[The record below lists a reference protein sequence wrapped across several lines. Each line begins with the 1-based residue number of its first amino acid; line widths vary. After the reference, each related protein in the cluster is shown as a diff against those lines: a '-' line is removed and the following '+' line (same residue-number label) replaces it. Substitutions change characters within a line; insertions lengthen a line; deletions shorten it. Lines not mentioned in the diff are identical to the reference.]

1 MNYETV
7 IGLEI
12 HAELSTNSKTYCGCP
27 AKFTD
32 EVNIHICPG
41 CLAMPGTLPVLNRK
55 VVDYG
60 IKAGLAT
67 NCRIAPICKQDRK
80 NYFYPD
86 LPKAY
91 QNSQLDQPL
100 CIGGWLDITVDG
112 EVRRIG
118 LTRIHIEEDAGK
130 LLHYASGGSLVDL
143 NRGSVPLIEI
153 VTEPDMRS
161 AEEARIFLEN
171 LKSILEYTEVCDCK
185 MQEGSL
191 RCDVNVSVRP
201 VGQKEYGTRVEMK
214 NINSFRAAF
223 RAIEYEAQRQIDVIE
238 DGGTLRQETR
248 RWDDDNGKTYAMR
261 NKEQAQDY
269 RYFPDPDLAPIVV
282 SDEWIEEIRKTLP
295 ELPQAKIVR
304 YMSSFGL
311 PEYDS
316 EKIAASKAM
325 ALFFEDAVNL
335 GSSPKT
341 TANWLLGDISK
352 MLNEQGKEPQD
363 IPFEPSHLAKLISLI
378 DGGTLSN
385 SAGKKVIDEL
395 FENPRD
401 PEVIVKEKGLVQ
413 ISDEGALTK
422 IVADVIAAN
431 PQSVADY
438 KAGKDKAM
446 GFLVGQA
453 MKVSKG
459 QGNPQILNKL
469 IKDMLDSI

>member
-12 HAELSTNSKTYCGCP
+12 HAELLTNSKTYCGCP
-27 AKFTD
+27 AKFTN
-32 EVNIHICPG
+32 EVNVHVCPG

-67 NCRIAPICKQDRK
+67 NCRIAPVCKQDRK

-86 LPKAY
+86 LPKAF
-91 QNSQLDQPL
+91 QDSQLDQPL
-100 CIGGWLDITVDG
+100 CIGGYLDITVNN

-130 LLHYASGGSLVDL
+130 LLHEAGGGSLVDL

-161 AEEARIFLEN
+161 AEEVRVFLEN
-171 LKSILEYTEVCDCK
+171 LKAILEYTEVCDCK
-185 MQEGSL
+185 MQEGSI

-201 VGQKEYGTRVEMK
+201 VGQKEYGTRIEMK

-223 RAIEYEAQRQIDVIE
+223 RAVEYESQRQIDVIE
-238 DGGTLRQETR
+238 EGGTLRQETR
-248 RWDDDNGKTYAMR
+248 RWDDESGKTYAMR
-261 NKEQAQDY
+261 SKEQAQDY
-269 RYFPDPDLAPIVV
+269 RYFPDPDLLPIVV

-295 ELPQAKIVR
+295 ELPQAKIAR
-304 YMSSFGL
+304 YMSDFGL

-316 EKIAASKAM
+316 GQIASSKAM
-325 ALFFEDAVNL
+325 AAFLEASIAEGAPAKAAV
-335 GSSPKT
+335 
-341 TANWLLGDISK
+341 NWLLGDISK
-352 MLNEQGKEPQD
+352 ILNEQDKEPAD
-363 IPFEPSHLAKLISLI
+363 IPFEPSHLAKLIGLI
-378 DGGTLSN
+378 DGGTISN
-385 SAGKKVIDEL
+385 SAGKKVIEEL
-395 FENPRD
+395 FANPRD
-401 PEVIVKEKGLVQ
+401 PEVIVKDKGLVQ
-413 ISDEGALTK
+413 ISDESALTK
-422 IVADVIAAN
+422 IVADVIEGN

-438 KAGKDKAM
+438 KAGKDKAI

-453 MKVSKG
+453 MKSSKG

-469 IKDMLDSI
+469 IKDMLDS